1 MLSERLR
8 TVFWLGKK
16 EFASLAR
23 DSALGALIIYA
34 FTYAVYVPAKGAQME
49 LRNASVAV
57 VDEDRSPLSA
67 RIVDALLPPFFLP
80 PKSLRLDEIDA
91 AMDAGRFT
99 FVIDIPPRFQA
110 DFEAGRQP
118 SIQLNIDATA
128 MSQAGRGAGYIQ
140 SIILQEVQRFEAK
153 GAFAPEQR
161 VRLITRAKFN
171 PNLKETWFIAVSQ
184 IIGNITMLAILLSGA
199 AVVREREHGTIE
211 HLLVMPLRPAEIM
224 LAKVWSS
231 ALIIVVVSTLS
242 LWLIVQ
248 GALAVP
254 IAGSV
259 PLFMAATAIYMFSV
273 SSLGIFLATIARS
286 MPQFGLLSF
295 PVFIVLNM
303 LSGGTTPLDSMPQW
317 LQTALQCSP
326 TAHFVSVSTAILFRG
341 AELSGV
347 WMHLGAMSLIG
358 AVFFVA
364 ALGRFRRT
372 LALAQR

>member
-140 SIILQEVQRFEAK
+140 SIILQEVQRFESK

-224 LAKVWSS
+224 LAKV
-231 ALIIVVVSTLS
+231 
-242 LWLIVQ
+242 
-248 GALAVP
+248 
-254 IAGSV
+254 
-259 PLFMAATAIYMFSV
+259 FK
-273 SSLGIFLATIARS
+273 
-286 MPQFGLLSF
+286 
-295 PVFIVLNM
+295 
-303 LSGGTTPLDSMPQW
+303 
-317 LQTALQCSP
+317 
-326 TAHFVSVSTAILFRG
+326 
-341 AELSGV
+341 GV
-347 WMHLGAMSLIG
+347 HW
-358 AVFFVA
+358 
-364 ALGRFRRT
+364 
-372 LALAQR
+372 

>member
-1 MLSERLR
+1 MLSARLQ
-8 TVFWLGKK
+8 TVFWLGEK

-23 DSALGALIIYA
+23 DTALVALIIYA

-57 VDEDRSPLSA
+57 VDEDRTPLSA

-80 PKSLRLDEIDA
+80 PKSLRTDEIDA

-110 DFEAGRQP
+110 DVEAGRHP

-153 GAFAPEQR
+153 GAFAPREP
-161 VRLITRAKFN
+161 VGLITRAKFN
-171 PNLKETWFIAVSQ
+171 PNLNETWFIAVSQ
-184 IIGNITMLAILLSGA
+184 IIGHITMLAILLSGA

-211 HLLVMPLRPAEIM
+211 HLLVMPLRPVEIM

-242 LWLIVQ
+242 LWLVVQ

-286 MPQFGLLSF
+286 MPQFGLLAF
-295 PVFIVLNM
+295 LVFIVLNL

-341 AELSGV
+341 ADLSGI

-358 AVFFVA
+358 AVFFFA
-364 ALGRFRRT
+364 ASSRFRRT
-372 LALAQR
+372 LALMQR

>member
-317 LQTALQCSP
+317 LQIALQCSP